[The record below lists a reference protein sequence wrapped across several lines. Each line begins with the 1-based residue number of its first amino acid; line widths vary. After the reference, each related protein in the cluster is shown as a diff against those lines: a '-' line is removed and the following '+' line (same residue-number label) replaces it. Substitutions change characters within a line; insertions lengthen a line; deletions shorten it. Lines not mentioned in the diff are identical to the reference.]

1 MALNICKMK
10 TIPENFK
17 FIFLGNEE
25 FGLPVI
31 SELLPKHSGKFDLI
45 VTSQDSS
52 SAFDNLCLNNN
63 VPLCRVDNINNF
75 DNEISK
81 YKSDSLLVCG
91 WSQIIKP
98 HLLNKIKCIGMHPT
112 LLPERRGRCPITWT
126 LIDGLNESGVT
137 IFHLDE
143 GVDSGDIIFQEKF
156 KISETDKSID
166 LINHA
171 NKLLIYMF
179 SDVIKSF
186 PDLPRIKQDE
196 EKSTYKRLRT
206 EIDDEI
212 DLNKSKESILRHIR
226 ANSPPYPYAYI
237 RNKSGEK
244 IYIKEVLEK

>member
-1 MALNICKMK
+1 MK
-10 TIPENFK
+10 TTPENFK

-31 SELLPKHSGKFDLI
+31 SELLPKYSRYFDLI
-45 VTSQDSS
+45 VTSHDTSNV
-52 SAFDNLCLNNN
+52 FDNLCLKNDI
-63 VPLCRVDNINNF
+63 PLCRVDNINNF
-75 DNEISK
+75 ENEITK
-81 YKSDSLLVCG
+81 YKSDALLVCG
-91 WSQIIKP
+91 WSQIINS
-98 HLLNKIKCIGMHPT
+98 HLLSKIKCIGMHPT

-126 LIDGLNESGVT
+126 LIDGVKESGVT
-137 IFHLDE
+137 IFYLDE
-143 GVDSGDIIFQEKF
+143 GVDSGDIIYQEKF
-156 KISETDKSID
+156 TIHETYRSID
-166 LINHA
+166 LINEV
-171 NKLLIYMF
+171 NTLLISMF

-196 EKSTYKRLRT
+196 KKSTYKRLRT

-212 DLNKSKESILRHIR
+212 DLNKSKDSILRHIR